1 MFISE
6 RQSQQLRGIQHRLRR
21 LNRAALARL
30 RRMRFSPSD
39 KQCRDVGKW
48 LGMAAT
54 QMNFM
59 VGYREQIIEAL
70 AEQKRLFILN
80 VEFVCNCSQD
90 KQVAEPDQQQPVEQP
105 GLPEALKCTPL
116 WQEEIDRVLEL
127 AHCIEQR
134 ALERGLSRG
143 ILSQTFLSGLHCLVR
158 ALLQQKRH
166 LLEPIPESSNYE
178 VKVVYG
184 CTVCNPEG
192 HCDRAIASTSQH
204 QFQI

>member
-1 MFISE
+1 MSVTE
-6 RQSQQLRGIQHRLRR
+6 QQSQQLKGIQNRLRR

-30 RRMRFSPSD
+30 RRMRPSLSD
-39 KQCRDVGKW
+39 KQCREVGKW

-80 VEFVCNCSQD
+80 VEFVCNCPKD
-90 KQVAEPDQQQPVEQP
+90 KQVAEPDQSQPVEEQP

-143 ILSQTFLSGLHCLVR
+143 TLSETFLSGLHCLVR
-158 ALLQQKRH
+158 ALLRQKRH
-166 LLEPIPESSNYE
+166 LLEPIPESSNFE
-178 VKVVYG
+178 FKLNLG
-184 CTVCNPEG
+184 DGPECNECNPAME
-192 HCDRAIASTSQH
+192 SQ
-204 QFQI
+204 QL

>member
-6 RQSQQLRGIQHRLRR
+6 RQSQQLTGIQYRLRR
-21 LNRAALARL
+21 LNCAALARL
-30 RRMRFSPSD
+30 RRMRSCLSD

-48 LGMAAT
+48 LGIAAT
-54 QMNFM
+54 QMNSMLRF
-59 VGYREQIIEAL
+59 REQIIEAV
-70 AEQKRLFILN
+70 
-80 VEFVCNCSQD
+80 VERKWVRIIYLDFGCSHSKD
-90 KQVAEPDQQQPVEQP
+90 TQVAVPDQQQPEEEQR
-105 GLPEALKCTPL
+105 GLPEALKCAPV

-127 AHCIEQR
+127 ARCMEQR

-178 VKVVYG
+178 VKVVYR

-192 HCDRAIASTSQH
+192 QPL
-204 QFQI
+204 